1 MDEKQDKPSGRSWTK
16 ITGVAFAVY
25 LASFGALMVADD
37 NGMVAR
43 PPNRFIRVVYAPVI
57 WFYSLVS
64 RGLK

>member
-1 MDEKQDKPSGRSWTK
+1 MDA
-16 ITGVAFAVY
+16 TGKNHSSTRWLKVVGIIFALY

-37 NGMVAR
+37 NGMIVR
-43 PPNRFIRVVYAPVI
+43 PPNRFITIVYAPVI